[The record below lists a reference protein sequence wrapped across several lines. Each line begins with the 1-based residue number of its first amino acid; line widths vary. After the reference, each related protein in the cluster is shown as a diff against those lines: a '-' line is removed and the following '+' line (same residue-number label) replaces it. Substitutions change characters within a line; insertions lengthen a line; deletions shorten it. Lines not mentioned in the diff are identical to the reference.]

1 MSLAPIVIDSGALG
15 WGLALLARSGGSGE
29 AKVSWDVPAS
39 RNRDFALGISSP
51 ELALEEVY
59 LRVQKNG
66 AISPLDVPVLV
77 GILVGHFQAR
87 A

>member
-1 MSLAPIVIDSGALG
+1 MSLAPIVVDSGALG
-15 WGLALLARSGGSGE
+15 WGLALLTRSGGSGE
-29 AKVSWDVPAS
+29 AKVSWDAPAS
-39 RNRDFALGISSP
+39 RNRDFALGIGSP

-66 AISPLDVPVLV
+66 AVSPLDVPVLV
-77 GILVGHFQAR
+77 GILVGHFQTR

>member
-1 MSLAPIVIDSGALG
+1 MSLAPIVIDAGALG
-15 WGLALLARSGGSGE
+15 WGLALLTRSGGSGE
-29 AKVSWDVPAS
+29 AKVYWDGPAS
-39 RNRDFALGISSP
+39 RNRDFALGIASP

-59 LRVQKNG
+59 LRVQRNG
-66 AISPLDVPVLV
+66 AVSPLDVPVLV